1 MIAVFASRFTTTLS
15 KFSARL
21 VKDIRGAT
29 ILEFAFVTPVLL
41 LFLIG
46 GAELGYKAYM
56 RSITNGVLERAA
68 RMATA
73 GNLSDTD
80 IDAFIRDQLTVIA
93 SGNDV
98 ANAVRITKRNYFNF
112 SDVGAGEKITADT
125 APLGTY
131 NSTDCYEDRNNN
143 GAFDATSGGAT
154 GVGGADDIVF
164 YEVEVTVP
172 RLLPFEGI
180 MSMMNPNASF
190 SNNNSNTNI
199 VNARTIVRNQP
210 FASQV
215 RVTRCS

>member
-1 MIAVFASRFTTTLS
+1 MIASFKSRIATRLS
-15 KFSARL
+15 KFSCRL
-21 VKDIRGAT
+21 AKDKRGAT

-46 GAELGYKAYM
+46 AAELGYKAYM
-56 RSITNGVLERAA
+56 RSITNGVLERAG

-73 GNLSDTD
+73 GNLSSVEIDT
-80 IDAFIRDQLTVIA
+80 FIRDQLIVIA

-98 ANAVRITKRNYFNF
+98 TNAVRITKRNYFNF

-125 APLGTY
+125 APLGSY

-143 GAFDATSGGAT
+143 GAFDATSGGAE

-164 YEVEVTVP
+164 YDVEVTVP

-180 MSMMNPNASF
+180 MSMINPSVTF
-190 SNNNSNTNI
+190 NNNNANTTI
-199 VNARTIVRNQP
+199 VSARTIFRNQP
-210 FASQV
+210 FANQL
-215 RVTRCS
+215 RVTRCD